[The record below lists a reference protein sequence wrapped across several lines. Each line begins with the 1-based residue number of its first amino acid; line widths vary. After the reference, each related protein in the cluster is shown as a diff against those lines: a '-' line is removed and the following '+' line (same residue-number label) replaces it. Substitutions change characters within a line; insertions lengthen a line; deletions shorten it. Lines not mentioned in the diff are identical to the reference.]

1 MNIVHYM
8 KILLIILTIFLTSC
22 KLNKIVNH
30 HGIHNLEIKSKELF
44 INKSNINEI
53 SRLLGPPSSTSYF
66 DNKVLIYLEK
76 KTSNSKL
83 HKLGKK
89 KLIANNVLILE
100 VNNRGMLISKK
111 FFDKKDLNK
120 IKFSEKETSVE
131 VGKKSFIYKTLSGV
145 RSKINDPLGKK
156 RGSIT
161 GK

>member
-1 MNIVHYM
+1 M
-8 KILLIILTIFLTSC
+8 KIILIILTIFLSSC

-30 HGIHNLEIKSKELF
+30 HGIHNLEIKSKELLV
-44 INKSNINEI
+44 NKSNINEI
-53 SRLLGPPSSTSYF
+53 NKLLGPPSSISYF

-89 KLIANNVLILE
+89 KLIANNVLLLE

-111 FFDKKDLNK
+111 FFDKEDLNK
-120 IKFSEKETSVE
+120 IKFSKKETSVE
-131 VGKKSFIYKTLSGV
+131 VGKESFIYKTLSGV
-145 RSKINDPLGKK
+145 RSRINDPLGKK